1 MDSFYYEI
9 EASAKRAPQYF
20 IQLSRRIHFW
30 SNGIRFLKES
40 HYIVIT
46 CVEFHYNITYTLCRE
61 DPLEKEWL
69 PTPVFLPGKSHGQR
83 SLEGYSPRDCKELD
97 TFI

>member
-69 PTPVFLPGKSHGQR
+69 PTPVFLPGEFHGHWR
-83 SLEGYSPRDCKELD
+83 LAGYSLRRHKELD
-97 TFI
+97 TS